1 MRKTIR
7 RFEKMLE
14 PAGIQLNGPNA
25 WDVQVHDNALF
36 PRLVRDGTLGLGEAY
51 MDGWWDCPALDEMI
65 NRAFRA
71 GLEDAVRNN
80 SRFLLYLLGC
90 RLLNRQSRARAFQ
103 VGEQHYDI
111 GNNVFESM
119 LDPYMN
125 YSCGYWDSAGN
136 LEQAQIAKMRMICT
150 KLKLEPG
157 MQVLDLGCGWGGLSH
172 WMAEHHGVDVTGVTV
187 SKEQAQLAR
196 ARCVGL
202 PVTIEVRD
210 YRELDGEFDR
220 IVSVGMFEHVGQR
233 NYRTFFQKT
242 CSLLK
247 SEGLFLLHTIGA
259 SRGGFATD
267 RWIEKYIF
275 PNGVL
280 PPAQI
285 LAERASAFFTIEDW
299 HNFGADYDPTLMA
312 WHKKFNAAWPQ
323 LKTQYGER
331 FKRMFDYYL
340 LTCAGSF
347 RSRENHLWQVI
358 LAKGRLAGGYRA
370 PRWTVPFE

>member
-25 WDVQVHDNALF
+25 WDIEVHDNALF
-36 PRLVRDGTLGLGEAY
+36 PRLARDGTLGLGEAY

-65 NRAFRA
+65 DRAFRA
-71 GLEDAVRNN
+71 GLEDGVRNN

-196 ARCVGL
+196 ERCVGL
-202 PVTIEVRD
+202 PVTIGVRD
-210 YRELDGEFDR
+210 YRELEGEFDR

-259 SRGGFATD
+259 SRDGFATD

-280 PPAQI
+280 PPAQT

-312 WHKKFNAAWPQ
+312 WHKRFNTAWPQ
-323 LKTQYGER
+323 LKAQYGER
-331 FKRMFDYYL
+331 FKRMFNYYL

-347 RSRENHLWQVI
+347 RSRENHLWQVM

-370 PRWTVPFE
+370 PRWTASSG

>member
-196 ARCVGL
+196 ERCVGL
-202 PVTIEVRD
+202 PVTIGVQD
-210 YRELDGEFDR
+210 YRELEGEFDR

-280 PPAQI
+280 PPAQT

-312 WHKKFNAAWPQ
+312 WHKKFNTAWPQ
-323 LKTQYGER
+323 LKAQYGER
-331 FKRMFDYYL
+331 FKRMFNYYL

-347 RSRENHLWQVI
+347 RSRENHLWQVM

-370 PRWTVPFE
+370 PRWTVPSG

>member
-7 RFEKMLE
+7 QFEKMLE
-14 PAGIQLNGPNA
+14 PAGIQLNGTNA
-25 WDVQVHDNALF
+25 WDIEVHDKNLF
-36 PRLVRDGTLGLGEAY
+36 PRLARDGTLGLGEAY

-65 NRAFRA
+65 DRAFRA
-71 GLEDAVRNN
+71 GLEDKVRNN
-80 SRFLLYLLGC
+80 SRFLLYLLSC

-111 GNNVFESM
+111 GNDVFESM
-119 LDPYMN
+119 LDSYMN
-125 YSCGYWDSAGN
+125 YSCGYWDSAGD
-136 LEQAQIAKMRMICT
+136 LEQAQIAKMQMICA

-157 MQVLDLGCGWGGLSH
+157 MQVLDLGCGWGGLSR
-172 WMAEHHGVDVTGVTV
+172 WMAERHGVDVTGVTV

-196 ARCVGL
+196 ERCVGL
-202 PVTIEVRD
+202 PVAIEVKD
-210 YRELDGEFDR
+210 YRDLDGEFDR
-220 IVSVGMFEHVGQR
+220 IASVGMFEHVGQR

-242 CSLLK
+242 YSLLK

-280 PPAQI
+280 PPAQV
-285 LAERASAFFTIEDW
+285 LTERAGAFFTIEDW

-312 WHKKFNAAWPQ
+312 WHKRFNAAWPQ
-323 LKTQYGER
+323 LKAQYGER

-340 LTCAGSF
+340 LVCAGAF
-347 RSRENHLWQVI
+347 RSRENHLWQLM

-370 PRWTVPFE
+370 ARWTVSSG

>member
-1 MRKTIR
+1 LRKTIR
-7 RFEKMLE
+7 QFEKMLE

-25 WDVQVHDNALF
+25 WDIEVHDNALF
-36 PRLVRDGTLGLGEAY
+36 SRLVRDGTLGLGEAY

-65 NRAFRA
+65 DRALRA
-71 GLEDAVRNN
+71 GLEDRVRNN

-90 RLLNRQSRARAFQ
+90 RLLNRQSRTRAFK

-136 LEQAQIAKMRMICT
+136 LEQAQIAKMRMICA

-157 MQVLDLGCGWGGLSH
+157 MQVLDLGCGWGGLSR
-172 WMAEHHGVDVTGVTV
+172 WMAERHGVDVTGVTV

-196 ARCVGL
+196 ERCVGL

-331 FKRMFDYYL
+331 FKRMFNYYL
-340 LTCAGSF
+340 LVCAGSF

-370 PRWTVPFE
+370 PRWTVPCE

>member
-7 RFEKMLE
+7 QFEKMLE
-14 PAGIQLNGPNA
+14 PAGIQLNGSNA
-25 WDVQVHDNALF
+25 WDIQVHDNTLF
-36 PRLVRDGTLGLGEAY
+36 LRLARDGTLGLGEAY

-65 NRAFRA
+65 DRAFRA
-71 GLEDAVRNN
+71 GLEDRVRNN

-90 RLLNRQSRARAFQ
+90 RLLNRQSRTRAFQ

-111 GNNVFESM
+111 GNDVFESM

-125 YSCGYWDSAGN
+125 YSCGYWDSAGD
-136 LEQAQIAKMRMICT
+136 LEQAQIDKMRMICA

-157 MQVLDLGCGWGGLSH
+157 MQVLDLGCGWGGLSR
-172 WMAEHHGVDVTGVTV
+172 WMAERHGVDVTGVTV

-196 ARCVGL
+196 ERCAGL

-233 NYRTFFQKT
+233 NYRAFFQKT
-242 CSLLK
+242 YSLLK

-280 PPAQI
+280 PPAQV

-323 LKTQYGER
+323 LKAQYGER
-331 FKRMFDYYL
+331 FRRMFDYYL
-340 LTCAGSF
+340 LVCAGSF
-347 RSRENHLWQVI
+347 RSRENHLWQVMF
-358 LAKGRLAGGYRA
+358 AKGRLAGGYRA
-370 PRWTVPFE
+370 ARWTVSSG

>member
-7 RFEKMLE
+7 QFEKMLE

-25 WDVQVHDNALF
+25 WDIEVHDNALF

-65 NRAFRA
+65 DRALRA
-71 GLEDAVRNN
+71 GLEDRVRNN

-90 RLLNRQSRARAFQ
+90 RLLNRQSRTRAFK

-136 LEQAQIAKMRMICT
+136 LEQAQIAKMRMICA

-157 MQVLDLGCGWGGLSH
+157 MQVLDLGCGWGGLSR
-172 WMAEHHGVDVTGVTV
+172 WMAERHGVDVTGVTV

-196 ARCVGL
+196 ERCAGL

-331 FKRMFDYYL
+331 FKRMFNYYL
-340 LTCAGSF
+340 LVCAGSF

-370 PRWTVPFE
+370 PRWTVPCE

>member
-1 MRKTIR
+1 
-7 RFEKMLE
+7 MLKH
-14 PAGIQLNGPNA
+14 A
-25 WDVQVHDNALF
+25 D
-36 PRLVRDGTLGLGEAY
+36 RDDSVEL
-51 MDGWWDCPALDEMI
+51 ALDEMI

-71 GLEDAVRNN
+71 GLEDRVRNN
-80 SRFLLYLLGC
+80 FRFLLYLFGF
-90 RLLNRQSRARAFQ
+90 RLFNRQSRTRAFQ
-103 VGEQHYDI
+103 VGERHYDI
-111 GNNVFESM
+111 GNDVFESM

-136 LEQAQIAKMRMICT
+136 LEQAQIAKMQMICA
-150 KLKLEPG
+150 KLKLEPD
-157 MQVLDLGCGWGGLSH
+157 MQVLDLGCGWGGLSR
-172 WMAEHHGVDVTGVTV
+172 WMAEHHGVEVTGVTV

-196 ARCVGL
+196 ERCAGL
-202 PVTIEVRD
+202 PVTIEVCD
-210 YRELDGEFDR
+210 YRELYGEFDR

-233 NYRTFFQKT
+233 NYQTFFQKT

-280 PPAQI
+280 PPAQT
-285 LAERASAFFTIEDW
+285 LVERANAFFTIEDW

-340 LTCAGSF
+340 LVCAGSF
-347 RSRENHLWQVI
+347 RSRENHLWQVM

-370 PRWTVPFE
+370 PRWTVPSG

>member
-7 RFEKMLE
+7 EFEKMLE
-14 PAGIQLNGPNA
+14 PAGIQLNGTNA
-25 WDVQVHDNALF
+25 WDIEVHDKNLF
-36 PRLVRDGTLGLGEAY
+36 PRLARDGTLGLGEAY

-65 NRAFRA
+65 DRAFRA
-71 GLEDAVRNN
+71 GLEDKVRNN
-80 SRFLLYLLGC
+80 SRFLLYLLSC
-90 RLLNRQSRARAFQ
+90 RLLNHQSRARAFQ

-111 GNNVFESM
+111 GNDVFESM
-119 LDPYMN
+119 LDSYMN
-125 YSCGYWDSAGN
+125 YSCGYWDSAGD
-136 LEQAQIAKMRMICT
+136 LEQAQIAKMQMICA

-157 MQVLDLGCGWGGLSH
+157 MQVLDLGCGWGGLSR
-172 WMAEHHGVDVTGVTV
+172 WMAERHGVDVTGVTV

-196 ARCVGL
+196 ERCVGL
-202 PVTIEVRD
+202 PVAIEVKD
-210 YRELDGEFDR
+210 YRDLDGEFDR
-220 IVSVGMFEHVGQR
+220 IASVGMFEHVGQR

-242 CSLLK
+242 YSLLK

-280 PPAQI
+280 PPAQV
-285 LAERASAFFTIEDW
+285 LAERAGAFFTIEDW

-312 WHKKFNAAWPQ
+312 WHKRFNAAWPQ
-323 LKTQYGER
+323 LKVQYGER

-340 LTCAGSF
+340 LVCAGSF
-347 RSRENHLWQVI
+347 RSRENHLWQVM

-370 PRWTVPFE
+370 PRWTMPCG